1 MRIIFLQNTIDAQG
15 GIITVNRT
23 LAQAFQAQGD
33 QVFFVS
39 LRHAVIRSSV
49 DYPAPSEVINDAREW
64 SCPRLREAWAL
75 LRKGKL
81 FRGLQLLGRR
91 ISYDHSLHRD
101 YRACRARLLQL
112 RPDIIINSHYELLDC
127 IPHSLLSHTINHFHT
142 SFGQV
147 RQLRS
152 YQKIFKRYRN
162 KLGKFVWLSKASCA
176 EAQKFG
182 LLNSLCIYN
191 PLSFQSSE
199 SADLCNHRALFLG
212 RFSPEKRLDLAIQLF
227 QQAASSVQAEDWK
240 LDIYGIGELTPA
252 LQQQIKQD
260 PRITYC
266 GSTTTPQ
273 KILLQHSIFLLT
285 SSFEGM
291 PLVVLEAGACGVPT
305 IAFDFG
311 ETAPEV
317 LHDRST
323 GLLLPAG
330 AEDAYVSALAALMEN
345 EALRKKLGAN
355 AKVFSENFEIERIL
369 SRWNQLFAQICQEE

>member
-1 MRIIFLQNTIDAQG
+1 M
-15 GIITVNRT
+15 
-23 LAQAFQAQGD
+23 
-33 QVFFVS
+33 
-39 LRHAVIRSSV
+39 
-49 DYPAPSEVINDAREW
+49 
-64 SCPRLREAWAL
+64 
-75 LRKGKL
+75 K
-81 FRGLQLLGRR
+81 
-91 ISYDHSLHRD
+91 
-101 YRACRARLLQL
+101 
-112 RPDIIINSHYELLDC
+112 
-127 IPHSLLSHTINHFHT
+127 
-142 SFGQV
+142 
-147 RQLRS
+147 
-152 YQKIFKRYRN
+152 
-162 KLGKFVWLSKASCA
+162 
-176 EAQKFG
+176 
-182 LLNSLCIYN
+182 
-191 PLSFQSSE
+191 
-199 SADLCNHRALFLG
+199 
-212 RFSPEKRLDLAIQLF
+212 
-227 QQAASSVQAEDWK
+227 AEDWK

-317 LHDRST
+317 IHDRST

-355 AKVFSENFEIERIL
+355 AKVFSENFETKRIL